1 MNQDISISAERAET
15 ISALVRRVMVQGAIT
30 IVHGGD
36 PKSPGAVLH
45 ETFNPRGNKSY
56 RAVAEDIA
64 NSLGRSGFRNIHVV
78 PDGLR
83 LGDDIVELKTDLV
96 WVNSGGVQ
104 GYNPSSHTP
113 AMLELMG
120 LPYVGHDP
128 LAVSLLDN
136 KHIFKHLM
144 RSLGIPTAD
153 FITWNGSR
161 PIDSDAL
168 RRVLGADGPYVVKP
182 VTGRASNHVVA
193 VDRLSDVCDAMRDVH
208 ALTLNDVL
216 VENYLPGPEYAV
228 AVYGGVRACG
238 GAFTVSDEPNVF
250 SPVERVLEADE
261 RIFTSMDVKPI
272 TRARLRIVPQ
282 ADPVRDELAQLARA
296 VYGGVNLGAL
306 VRLDVRADAAGR
318 CYVLEANPK
327 PDLKVPDETGISI
340 VSLGLPELGMSYDD
354 LILSLLADKLFYYAE
369 RRPQAAPGLA
379 RFFET
384 KRR

>member
-1 MNQDISISAERAET
+1 MNSDNSTSAKRAEQ
-15 ISALVRRVMVQGAIT
+15 ISALVRRVMEQGSIAV
-30 IVHGGD
+30 VHGGD

-45 ETFNPRGNKSY
+45 ETFNPRGTKSY
-56 RAVAEDIA
+56 RVVAEDIA
-64 NSLGRSGFRNIHVV
+64 NALGRSGFRNVHVV

-83 LGDDIVELKTDLV
+83 LADELLALKADLV

-128 LAVSLLDN
+128 LAASLLDN

-153 FITWNGSR
+153 FITWNGSG
-161 PIDSDAL
+161 AL
-168 RRVLGADGPYVVKP
+168 DFDNLHRVLGADGPYVVKP
-182 VTGRASNHVVA
+182 VTGRASNHVIFI
-193 VDRLSDVCDAMRDVH
+193 DRLSDVCDAMRDVH

-216 VENYLPGPEYAV
+216 VENYLPGAEYAV
-228 AVYGGVRACG
+228 AVCGGVRACG
-238 GAFTVSDEPNVF
+238 GSFTVSDEPSVF
-250 SPVERVLEADE
+250 SPVQRVLETDE

-282 ADPVRDELAQLARA
+282 GDPVRDELAHMARA
-296 VYGGVNLGAL
+296 VYDGVNLGAL
-306 VRLDVRADAAGR
+306 VRLDVRADATGK
-318 CYVLEANPK
+318 CCVLEGNPK
-327 PDLKVPDETGISI
+327 PDLKALDDDAINI
-340 VSLGLPELGMSYDD
+340 VSLGLPELGMTYDD

-369 RRPQAAPGLA
+369 RRPQAAPDLA